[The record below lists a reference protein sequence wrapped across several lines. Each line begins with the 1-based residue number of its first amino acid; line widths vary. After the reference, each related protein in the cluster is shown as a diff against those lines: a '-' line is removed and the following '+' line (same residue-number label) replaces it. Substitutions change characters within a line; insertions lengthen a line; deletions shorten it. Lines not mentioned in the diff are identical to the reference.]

1 MHNPNIPKCTTNKF
15 ARHKHLNQSSKRSTV
30 LGHRKQPQLAIGQ
43 LAGHKNATMLTTRHV
58 FQPEASAGERGV
70 TDKVDP
76 DLVGSGGY
84 EPRNGV
90 ATELAQ

>member
-1 MHNPNIPKCTTNKF
+1 MTQKTTT
-15 ARHKHLNQSSKRSTV
+15 ACH
-30 LGHRKQPQLAIGQ
+30 GQ
-43 LAGHKNATMLTTRHV
+43 LACHKNATMLTICYV

-76 DLVGSGGY
+76 DLVGCGGY
-84 EPRNGV
+84 DPRNGV

>member
-1 MHNPNIPKCTTNKF
+1 MYQSVPVTSLRDTNIQTKAQNRPQF
-15 ARHKHLNQSSKRSTV
+15 V
-30 LGHRKQPQLAIGQ
+30 GHRKQPQLAIGW
-43 LAGHKNATMLTTRHV
+43 LACHKNATMLTTRHV

-84 EPRNGV
+84 DTRNGV